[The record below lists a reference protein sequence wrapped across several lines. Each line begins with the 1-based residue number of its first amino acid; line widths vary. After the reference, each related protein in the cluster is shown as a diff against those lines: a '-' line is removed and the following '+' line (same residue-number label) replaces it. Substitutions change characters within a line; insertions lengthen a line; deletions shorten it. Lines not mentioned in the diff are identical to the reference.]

1 MAGNYIGTELY
12 IKNKNS
18 FRNSERERGDLFI
31 RSRRRNQGDKQY
43 ESNRI
48 GKNIN
53 GIKIGFGSTKAW
65 NLKQRKEVVRKKD
78 KDKAELNESLSN
90 QIGF

>member
-18 FRNSERERGDLFI
+18 FRNSERERGICLFD
-31 RSRRRNQGDKQY
+31 QGDKQY
-43 ESNRI
+43 ENNRI
-48 GKNIN
+48 GKNIK

-78 KDKAELNESLSN
+78 KDKAKLNESLSN